1 MIMPGLWWHVSAM
14 QNVVITGASSGIGA
28 ALARLYAGQRARLL
42 LIGRDATRLARV
54 AEACA
59 AQATLAE
66 TARVDVRE
74 RAAMEAVLN
83 AFDARHPLDV
93 VVANAGVTSI
103 VAPNADVESGDEF
116 QRVLE
121 TNLLGAFNT
130 IAPVARRMA
139 ARGAGRI
146 GLVGSIAGLR
156 GLPYSPAYCASKAG
170 LKAMGEAMRA
180 RLKPRGVTLTVASLG
195 FVVTPLDDG
204 IASPKPLRM
213 TPERAAARIAA
224 AIEAGRA
231 HVAFPLPLASAAR
244 ILALLPPRLGDA
256 LLRLVPV
263 RARKSG
269 G

>member
-1 MIMPGLWWHVSAM
+1 
-14 QNVVITGASSGIGA
+14 
-28 ALARLYAGQRARLL
+28 LL
-42 LIGRDATRLARV
+42 LIGRDEARLARV

-59 AQATLAE
+59 AHATSLD
-66 TARVDVRE
+66 TVRVDVRH
-74 RAAMEAVLN
+74 RAAMEAAIA

-103 VAPNADVESGDEF
+103 VAPNAYVESGDEF
-116 QRVLE
+116 HRVLE

-130 IAPVARRMA
+130 IAPAATRMA

-146 GLVGSIAGLR
+146 GLVGSLAGLR

-180 RLKPRGVTLTVASLG
+180 RLRPRGVTLTVASLG
-195 FVVTPLDDG
+195 FVVTPLDDS

-213 TPERAAARIAA
+213 TPERAAARLAA

-244 ILALLPPRLGDA
+244 LLAMLPPRLGDA

-263 RARKSG
+263 RTRKSDG
-269 G
+269 